1 MKINNKARTLKKLD
15 IQGVNIPKLKIYSTK
30 KFFLSEEKILNN
42 EGLK

>member
-30 KFFLSEEKILNN
+30 NFYFERGENIK
-42 EGLK
+42 